1 MTVHGQYVIYRA
13 LRNGLIEDVE
23 CAHNWAWGGIV
34 SGIT

>member
-23 CAHNWAWGGIV
+23 CAHNWARGGIV